1 MKKLNLLFIALVVLL
16 ACLFVC
22 GCHDQTD
29 DPTTSIYTSDDSN
42 GYIDSPTDTSDDMSS
57 DVSSSAPSA
66 TTPSVVNKTPLNA
79 KITYAGEF
87 QDGYAFVSFRQNQT
101 DYGAIIDTAG
111 VIQFRKEIETI
122 GETHDV
128 VENWLYMGDH
138 VYAIS
143 YLKGA
148 HSEYAIMDVSGNTL
162 ASSENGDF
170 DLIVTVGDG
179 LAIVYKKVLSG
190 IEYTHCYAAFDKS
203 GKIVGS
209 WVDGYEFK
217 NTNTYESCALSTD
230 GYLGEGIYKIL
241 GSDDWL
247 QLFNQKN
254 GAIILYVRYGNY
266 LDISSFR
273 NGKASAFCYN
283 GRLPY
288 YSGTVSDFVFD
299 NEHYP
304 FSDFPSQHCQ
314 VNINGATIQIM
325 SAEDE
330 VEKRYSGQIWVT
342 GNGYFVVK
350 TTDEYIVLDEDYNE
364 VYSSTAEIYV
374 IAEDEKCLCLQL
386 TNSSD
391 RFLVLLNEH
400 YKEISSPI
408 PAYDGDLFIGQDRI
422 VYASDESYDTW
433 NGTYPVYHVLDLSTG
448 KEVSVIDNVCCLAGS
463 FSDGLAPGYIRRAA
477 FDYPYFYINEQGEIV
492 LDTLYE

>member
-29 DPTTSIYTSDDSN
+29 DPTAPIYTSDDSN
-42 GYIDSPTDTSDDMSS
+42 GYIDSPADTSDE
-57 DVSSSAPSA
+57 VSSSTPSA
-66 TTPSVVNKTPLNA
+66 TTPSVVNKSPLNA

-87 QDGYAFVSFRQNQT
+87 QDGYAFVSFRQGQT
-101 DYGAIIDTAG
+101 DYGAIIDIAG
-111 VIQFRKEIETI
+111 VIQFRKEIQTI
-122 GETHDV
+122 GEAHDV

-148 HSEYAIMDVSGNTL
+148 HSEYAIMDVSGNIL

-209 WVDGYEFK
+209 WVEGYEFE
-217 NTNTYESCALSTD
+217 NTDVYESCALSTD
-230 GYLGEGIYKIL
+230 GYLDEGIYKIL
-241 GSDDWL
+241 GSDNQL
-247 QLFNQKN
+247 QLLDIKS
-254 GAIILYVRYGNY
+254 GAIILYVRSGNY
-266 LDISSFR
+266 LHISSFR
-273 NGKASAFCYN
+273 NGKATVSYSKLN
-283 GRLPY
+283 PNPVY
-288 YSGTVSDFVFD
+288 YSGAVSDFKFD
-299 NEHYP
+299 NENYP
-304 FSDFPSQHCQ
+304 FSDFPSNHCQ
-314 VNINGATIQIM
+314 LHLNGATIQIK
-325 SAEDE
+325 SAESE
-330 VEKRYSGQIWVT
+330 IEKRYSGQIFVT
-342 GNGYFVVK
+342 GNGYFVVE
-350 TTDEYIVLDEDYNE
+350 TTDEKYIVLDEYYNE

-386 TNSSD
+386 TNSSS
-391 RFLVLLNEH
+391 RFLVLLDEH

-422 VYASDESYDTW
+422 VYASDESYDMW

-448 KEVSVIDNVCCLAGS
+448 KEVSVIDNVCRLAGS